1 MLEACLFLFI
11 IKAVDEILKMMK
23 NTGVLRVYTA
33 KEERLDKREAIC
45 K

>member
-23 NTGVLRVYTA
+23 KHRRSTGVYR
-33 KEERLDKREAIC
+33 KRRTLG
-45 K
+45 